1 MAEMKH
7 VGRVIASG
15 RKCLV
20 AFRTLPGDA
29 YNCLIVPTE
38 NLTDSYH
45 NSLMT
50 LVESTAGQDAFEFA
64 DVMARSIFPD
74 GENMLETLHK
84 TGKLVK
90 ISTSEVEMLPTTT
103 FRINLAELNQLIAEQ
118 RNISVDD
125 LTLIQNKEPMNPQ
138 TEIQEVATVSDISPP
153 MGEENLTADQRA
165 SKLRSEADR
174 LYKEAAKLRKQA
186 EELSPTKKKS

>member
-1 MAEMKH
+1 MAEIKH
-7 VGRVIASG
+7 VGRVIATG

-29 YNCLIVPTE
+29 FSCLIIPTE
-38 NLTDSYH
+38 ALSDVYH

-50 LVESTAGQDAFEFA
+50 LVESTAGQDSFEFA
-64 DVMARSIFPD
+64 DVMARSLFPD
-74 GENMLETLHK
+74 GENMLEVLHK

-90 ISTSEVEMLPTTT
+90 VSTSEVDMLPTTN
-103 FRINLAELNQLIAEQ
+103 FKINLSELNQLIAEQ

-125 LTLIQNKEPMNPQ
+125 LSMLQNQQPITPQ

-153 MGEENLTADQRA
+153 MGDENLTADQRA